1 MASTLH
7 AAAFIPCNVL
17 LPQFFQGVHGADA
30 LQAGI
35 QLLPFAIFV
44 SWSTVVAG
52 QIQSRLRIVR
62 PVTWFGYAV
71 GALGF
76 GILYGFWNWDITLP
90 MQHGTSIIPA
100 VGIGLSL
107 QSPMLILQ
115 AAMPLKDMAAVTS
128 AWVLTRSIGG
138 SVGVSVYTAI
148 LNSDMRAEFAKVQAK
163 WGEAAQVPTSAA
175 GYQAIHDMPAGPLKN
190 DVLRAFAD
198 SFKPCW
204 IMALALLAFCLV
216 ITVPTR
222 AYSLNR
228 PRGAA
233 AKAESE
239 GAEVEPEA
247 EEAAEVERLE
257 AKVAAERAEDKGE
270 PYSLASTPTVA
281 ATPASTEKERS
292 RSRER
297 ARDEAA
303 L

>member
-1 MASTLH
+1 
-7 AAAFIPCNVL
+7 VL
-17 LPQFFQGVHGADA
+17 
-30 LQAGI
+30 
-35 QLLPFAIFV
+35 
-44 SWSTVVAG
+44 
-52 QIQSRLRIVR
+52 
-62 PVTWFGYAV
+62 
-71 GALGF
+71 
-76 GILYGFWNWDITLP
+76 
-90 MQHGTSIIPA
+90 
-100 VGIGLSL
+100 
-107 QSPMLILQ
+107 
-115 AAMPLKDMAAVTS
+115 K
-128 AWVLTRSIGG
+128 
-138 SVGVSVYTAI
+138 
-148 LNSDMRAEFAKVQAK
+148 
-163 WGEAAQVPTSAA
+163 
-175 GYQAIHDMPAGPLKN
+175 
-190 DVLRAFAD
+190 AFAD

-247 EEAAEVERLE
+247 EAEAVERLE

-281 ATPASTEKERS
+281 ATPSTEKERS